1 MTKQQRCGFACF
13 ERFTGE
19 PNFPG
24 RMHNSHRIHGER
36 GRLSMRLQIAFLIP
50 KLSKAQQEIILER
63 KLKQLQKEQS
73 PALEPPTAP
82 QN

>member
-1 MTKQQRCGFACF
+1 
-13 ERFTGE
+13 
-19 PNFPG
+19 
-24 RMHNSHRIHGER
+24 
-36 GRLSMRLQIAFLIP
+36 MRLQIAFLIP